1 MITLTPAAAKVI
13 LDSAQQSGDIENL
26 VLRFAGTKNADG
38 SIHYGM
44 GFDEHREG
52 DTSYT
57 SEGVALVVSAASID
71 LLDGMTVD
79 FVELEPGKPQFIFI
93 NPKDANYSRGQ

>member
-1 MITLTPAAAKVI
+1 MIKLTTEAAKQI
-13 LDSAQQSGDIENL
+13 RLAAKQSSLEGLPLRLAGSKNPDS
-26 VLRFAGTKNADG
+26 

-44 GFDEHREG
+44 GFDDPKED
-52 DTSYT
+52 DTTFT
-57 SEGVALVVSAASID
+57 SENVELVVSTASID

-93 NPKDANYSRGQ
+93 NPKDANYIPPK

>member
-1 MITLTPAAAKVI
+1 MIKLTSEAAKQI
-13 LDSAQQSGDIENL
+13 RLAAKQSNL
-26 VLRFAGTKNADG
+26 EGLPLRLAGSKNADG

-44 GFDEHREG
+44 GFDDNKED
-52 DTSYT
+52 DTTFT
-57 SEGVALVVSAASID
+57 SENVDLVVSSASID

-93 NPKDANYSRGQ
+93 NPKDSNFTPPQ

>member
-1 MITLTPAAAKVI
+1 MIKLTAEAAKQIRAAAK
-13 LDSAQQSGDIENL
+13 QSNL
-26 VLRFAGTKNADG
+26 EGLPLRLAGSKNPDG

-44 GFDEHREG
+44 GFDDNKEG
-52 DTSYT
+52 DTSFT
-57 SEGVALVVSAASID
+57 SENVELVVSAASID

-93 NPKDANYSRGQ
+93 NPKDANYSVQQ

>member
-1 MITLTPAAAKVI
+1 MITLTPTAARIV
-13 LDSAQQSGDIENL
+13 LDSARQSGDSENL
-26 VLRFAGTKNADG
+26 ALRFAGTKNADG

-44 GFDEHREG
+44 GFDEERDG
-52 DTSYT
+52 DTRFT
-57 SEGVALVVSAASID
+57 SEGVTLVVSASSID

-93 NPKDANYSRGQ
+93 NPKDANYSRTQ